1 MSARIPTSEQQAAID
16 ATGEVLVSASAGSGK
31 TYVMIEK
38 IISLILS
45 GEADVSSVL
54 AVTFTKAAAAEMKE
68 RLRSAVFARIG
79 QTDDPATRARLKA
92 QLSEIG
98 TADICTLH
106 SFCSNVIRRYFYET
120 DADGN
125 FRVADDAEAEKL
137 RTRAVSLTFDALL
150 EEKSE
155 NFAMLCRVFAGG
167 RGFGK
172 LADVL
177 KKSYEKAIVRADFG
191 SFLRELPARYDEA
204 HFLLLAEEALEPV
217 RRKAQRLK
225 DKCAAL
231 RGECA
236 PYFEAGTFG
245 EKYLAYLAARELF
258 AEDLLSSPDVFAAAK
273 LAKELSLISK
283 PPNTKLKRAGDAAVL
298 ELDARLGALKEDV
311 DALKEELSVFRAREE
326 EERAFF
332 LSGKTVAALCELI
345 LRFSDTYSSLKRRAG
360 VLDFSDLEHM
370 CLELLG
376 VPSVREEVRARYTHL
391 FVDEY
396 QDVNPAQERI
406 LSLVAGEN
414 VFMVGDAKQS
424 IYGFRGCS
432 AGFFAQQ
439 YARLAKEGRALT
451 LNGNFRSCKEILD
464 AVNTLFSETMTAE
477 TGSVDYAATSMMTAG
492 SAAQA
497 GGEVR
502 FSFVPE
508 RAEEERAERD
518 VYSVAAHLTPQ
529 EDEEYAEGALIADII
544 LSEAGRSRP
553 DPAAG
558 GERRMGFGDIVVL
571 TRGKTEKAGRIVG
584 ELVRRGIPVAAS
596 AEVNVCDYPE
606 VKTMLAILQYLD
618 NGAQDIPLAAAL
630 KSDMGGVTDEEL
642 AKIRLASSQELSFS
656 AACAAYEKNGDA
668 LAAKLAVFRA
678 RAAHFRLLSTVKS
691 AAEVMAA
698 ILAETGMELTLL
710 SLPCGE
716 ERVRRL
722 RRFLAEAGERNVSE
736 FLDRLRSGGYKVGF
750 SESGGENAVR
760 VMTMHA
766 SKGLEFPVVI
776 VAGLNARFSGED
788 MKGILFDD
796 EWGFAP
802 PAYDAATYTAGETLL
817 RTVVRRRLRRKRA
830 EDEMRLFYVALTR
843 AKSSL
848 HLVFEE
854 ERPFDPANIAEASC
868 FADFVDFEKFRDLYA
883 PVFGEKLSPPAERVL
898 PQAGDEGEKEVFL
911 HRYAQPYPYESSL
924 RLPVKTSAS
933 ALLKARGEQISEQLL
948 PEEERAGERDAGE
961 FYAGPSDA
969 ETGTAYHEFLE
980 RADFAAPA
988 EQEAERL
995 YGILGGQGSPLDRG
1009 RMERILRMPVFSRLK
1024 DFTLWREREFLLNVP
1039 ACEVLET
1046 DAQDEILVQGVID
1059 LMAVRGSECIIV
1071 DYKYSSHSAAQLV
1084 HTYLPQLK
1092 IYAAAAKRLPGVQKI
1107 SAYIVNILREFEV
1120 QVLPE
1125 PVAEGSPD

>member
-1 MSARIPTSEQQAAID
+1 MSVRKPTSEQQAAID
-16 ATGEVLVSASAGSGK
+16 AAGEVLVSASAGSGK
-31 TYVMIEK
+31 TFVMIEK

-45 GEADVSSVL
+45 GRADVSSVL

-68 RLRSAVFARIG
+68 RLRSAIFARIG
-79 QTDDPATRARLKA
+79 EVQDEAVRARLKA

-106 SFCSNVIRRYFYET
+106 SFCSNVIRRYFYEA

-125 FRVADDAEAEKL
+125 FRVADEAETEKL
-137 RTRAVSLTFDALL
+137 KTRAVSLTFDKLL
-150 EEKSE
+150 AEKSE
-155 NFAMLCRVFAGG
+155 KFALLCKVFAGS

-172 LADVL
+172 LTDVL
-177 KKSYEKAIVRADFG
+177 QKSYEKAIVRADF
-191 SFLRELPARYDEA
+191 SAFLRELPSRYDGE
-204 HFLLLAEEALEPV
+204 HFARLAEEAFEPAA
-217 RRKAQRLK
+217 RYAKRLK
-225 DKCAAL
+225 EKCAAL
-231 RGECA
+231 EKECA
-236 PYFEAGTFG
+236 PYIEAGTFG
-245 EKYLAYLAARELF
+245 EKHAGFLSARSLFADDVLAAGN
-258 AEDLLSSPDVFAAAK
+258 VFDAAALVRDVK
-273 LAKELSLISK
+273 LINK
-283 PPNTKLKRAGDAAVL
+283 PPNTKLKNAGDAAAL
-298 ELDARLGALKEDV
+298 ELDARLGALKDDV
-311 DALKEELSVFRAREE
+311 DAIKKSLSPFRTREE
-326 EERAFF
+326 EEGAFCA
-332 LSGKTVAALCELI
+332 SGEVAAALCELI
-345 LRFSDTYSSLKRRAG
+345 LEFSDTFAALKRRAG
-360 VLDFSDLEHM
+360 VLDFSDLEHK
-370 CLELLG
+370 CLELLQIPA
-376 VPSVREEVRARYTHL
+376 VCEEVRGRYTHV

-432 AGFFAQQ
+432 AGFFAEK

-451 LNGNFRSCKEILD
+451 LNGNFRSCKNILD
-464 AVNTLFSETMTAE
+464 TVNTLFSAAMTE
-477 TGSVDYAATSMMTAG
+477 EVGSVDYAATSMMQAG

-502 FSFVPE
+502 FEFVPE
-508 RAEEERAERD
+508 KEEAERAERD
-518 VYSVAAHLTPQ
+518 VYSVAARLGLQ
-529 EDEEYAEGALIADII
+529 EDEEYAEGALIANIV
-544 LSEAGRSRP
+544 LSEVGRSRP
-553 DPAAG
+553 DPSS
-558 GERRMGFGDIVVL
+558 GEERKMGFGDIVVL

-606 VKTMLAILQYLD
+606 VKTMLAVLQYLD

-642 AKIRLASSQELSFS
+642 AKIRLAAEQDDSFS

-668 LAAKLAVFRA
+668 LAEKLQAFRA
-678 RAAHFRLLSTVKS
+678 RAEHFRLLSTVKN

-722 RRFLAEAGERNVSE
+722 RRFMAEAGELNVPE
-736 FLDRLRSGGYKVGF
+736 FLDRLKNGGYKVGF

-776 VAGLNARFSGED
+776 VAGLNGRFSAED
-788 MKGILFDD
+788 MRGILFDD

-802 PAYDAATYTAGETLL
+802 PAYDLQNYTAGETIL
-817 RTVVRRRLRRKRA
+817 RAVVRARLRRKRA

-843 AKSSL
+843 AKSCL

-854 ERPFDPANIAEASC
+854 ERPFDAANLADAAC

-883 PVFGEKLSPPAERVL
+883 PVFGGELAPPETRVL
-898 PQAGDEGEKEVFL
+898 SEEGADEEAKAAVL
-911 HRYAQPYPYESSL
+911 AQYERQYPFESSL

-933 ALLKARGEQISEQLL
+933 AILQEREKQLAEQLL
-948 PEEERAGERDAGE
+948 PEEERESERAAGE
-961 FYAGPSDA
+961 FYSGPADA

-980 RADFAAPA
+980 RADFSAPPEEEAA
-988 EQEAERL
+988 RL
-995 YGILGGQGSPLDRG
+995 YALLGGENSPLDVA
-1009 RMERILRMPVFSRLK
+1009 RMERILRMPVFARLK
-1024 DFTLWREREFLLNVP
+1024 GFTLWREREFLLCAP

-1046 DAQDEILVQGVID
+1046 DADDELLVQGVID
-1059 LMAVRGSECIIV
+1059 LMAVRGNECVIV
-1071 DYKYSSHSAAQLV
+1071 DYKYSSHGEEQLV
-1084 HTYLPQLK
+1084 RTYAPQLK
-1092 IYAAAAKRLPGVQKI
+1092 IYAAAAKRLPGVEKVT
-1107 SAYIVNILREFEV
+1107 AYIVNILREFEI
-1120 QVLPE
+1120 QVFTNF
-1125 PVAEGSPD
+1125 VSSC